1 MFFTEIDDGLRCH
14 GCLNPKGFAL
24 KLVYQLAGFSTGLF
38 SLLLAVPP
46 ENLYGVRTQFS
57 CPLDSFMFLNNDHDL
72 QAVSIISSCLDVNL
86 GMFPIADLQT
96 NLYIFDDCKIS
107 PFCSILSPANANLI
121 VWSDFPENVSE
132 INLGHFLKLLPVSDL
147 NRTGFVAT
155 FSRNTSQLNATLFN
169 IRASLFDT
177 MFNSIATIDEKQLRF
192 TKLINL
198 YGRYP
203 TEVIGRIEQ
212 TNDLNSASLEIYGN
226 FENIPNNVPRLLC
239 NQVEAYTEILYGRS
253 QSRVRNA
260 EMVYNKARS
269 QLAAAEMTHMERELA
284 KNQSNNQIQQA
295 RRELMR
301 INDTIQSLSN
311 ELENANDEI
320 RNLTNQINELC
331 STMECPEICIPQH
344 VCEDC
349 MRDVGTSVQGTCTV
363 SCTRPE
369 TVTEIT
375 SYITVARW
383 EYIPQVRCRYSCL
396 CGDWRYNCIAKRLC
410 KPEIICTRVYYRVP
424 VVKEVIKQVPSVCN
438 EPCSEVAV
446 QAPIMAQCCANV
458 GCSRREQDIN
468 CLRNNRLCENSRNA
482 VYENLAEEQRNA
494 TRVLQSLD
502 EARANQRAIILRSM
516 RYEASYDFTKG
527 QYDESLQALDE
538 AREALDIATSS
549 LDRVKQETKLDLLNN
564 IQNVSACTLASSYFK
579 IKSVSFKSTIVTESP
594 TILPLDIT
602 MLFSTNN
609 RTVTETVNLDFYRF
623 NMSLQ
628 QVAVMIT
635 NLILNQRLSKR
646 HSRNVVNI
654 STEDENYLHFQSRC
668 TDIENI
674 LSYFREL
681 NSSIFTVAE
690 TVVSSMAE
698 LNDNMREISNLIDSS
713 TANLTEK
720 ANIDLQKIANIT
732 NKDIADVKT
741 VNNSNTSREAR
752 ELLDLMQDH
761 LSNGQ
766 KLAKGLDNNL
776 FRSWQVKMEEL
787 HNQTKSAAG
796 FSCFGFSDCLQ
807 EVVDTLSELVTDIP
821 SNNDDL
827 LLAFP
832 AAAQELLDLALLQ
845 SYGITAAL
853 KNTLKIY
860 SIANDSILR
869 EYWCAGPPII
879 IVQPVKRITPIETET
894 IELSCEAEVDQFATY
909 QWRKDCVQLPNQRN
923 NTLVLTNVKLS
934 DSGNYTCVI
943 TNQASSTISI
953 NASVEV
959 HQFPALFL
967 EPVNADV
974 YLGDSNGAIFQ
985 SNATGF
991 PYPGFRWFFQ
1001 PKGRTGFTQ
1010 IPNEDENELVIPAPL
1025 PKDEGSYYC
1034 EAYNEQGFIRSRTV
1048 NLTVLN
1054 ATVLQVAQ
1062 TIYINFTRTGYLDDL
1077 NGNYDQSGSGFFA
1090 NATLTPTATMKLKDN
1105 LVKTLKTMIAF
1116 NSTSLENVTLYSS
1129 SINNITISLTLY
1141 SENINYPETPL
1152 SEVILLVPLAMIE
1165 WGPVWERLQ
1174 LLLSSSDLFITDDEN
1189 NEYTSNR
1196 LSVTSDVPQ
1205 FACPAGKIVSTVNN
1219 LLCGKNISYIYT
1231 YIAMQT

>member
-1 MFFTEIDDGLRCH
+1 MFDITF
-14 GCLNPKGFAL
+14 NP
-24 KLVYQLAGFSTGLF
+24 
-38 SLLLAVPP
+38 
-46 ENLYGVRTQFS
+46 
-57 CPLDSFMFLNNDHDL
+57 
-72 QAVSIISSCLDVNL
+72 
-86 GMFPIADLQT
+86 
-96 NLYIFDDCKIS
+96 
-107 PFCSILSPANANLI
+107 
-121 VWSDFPENVSE
+121 
-132 INLGHFLKLLPVSDL
+132 
-147 NRTGFVAT
+147 
-155 FSRNTSQLNATLFN
+155 
-169 IRASLFDT
+169 
-177 MFNSIATIDEKQLRF
+177 IATIDEKELKF

-198 YGRYP
+198 YGNYP
-203 TEVIGRIEQ
+203 TELTGRIGQ
-212 TNDLNSASLEIYGN
+212 TDDLNSASLEISGN
-226 FENIPNNVPRLLC
+226 FENIPNNVPELLC
-239 NQVEAYTEILYGRS
+239 NQVEAYTEILYKRS
-253 QSRVRNA
+253 QSRVQNA
-260 EMVYNKARS
+260 EMVYNRAKS

-284 KNQSNNQIQQA
+284 KNQSSNRIQQA
-295 RRELMR
+295 QRELMR
-301 INDTIQSLSN
+301 NNDTTQSLLN

-320 RNLTNQINELC
+320 RNLMNQINGLC
-331 STMECPEICIPQH
+331 TTMECPEICIPGQ

-349 MRDVGTSVQGTCTV
+349 MVDVTALMQGTCRV
-363 SCTRPE
+363 SCTRSE

-375 SYITVARW
+375 GFAIMSRW
-383 EYIPQVRCRYSCL
+383 EYIPEERCYYRCICSGWFCRAGRYCRSV
-396 CGDWRYNCIAKRLC
+396 Y
-410 KPEIICTRVYYRVP
+410 ICSLVYYRVP
-424 VVKEVIKQVPSVCN
+424 IEQEVIVQIPSVCN
-438 EPCSEVAV
+438 VPCSSVAV
-446 QAPIMAQCCANV
+446 QAPVMARCCANAE
-458 GCSRREQDIN
+458 CASREQDID
-468 CLRNNRLCENSRNA
+468 CISNNQLCENSRNT

-494 TRVLQSLD
+494 TRILQSLD
-502 EARANQRAIILRSM
+502 EARANQRAIVLRLM
-516 RYEASYDFTKG
+516 RYETNYNFTKK

-538 AREALDIATSS
+538 ARAALDIATSS
-549 LDRVKQETKLDLLNN
+549 LNRVKQETKLDLLYN

-579 IKSVSFKSTIVTESP
+579 IKSISFRSTIVTESP

-602 MLFSTNN
+602 MLYSTNN

-628 QVAVMIT
+628 QAAVTIT

-690 TVVSSMAE
+690 TVVSSVAE
-698 LNDNMREISNLIDSS
+698 LNDNMREISNLINSS
-713 TANLTEK
+713 SANLTKEVS
-720 ANIDLQKIANIT
+720 IDLQKIADIT
-732 NKDIADVKT
+732 NKDIADVRT
-741 VNNSNTSREAR
+741 VNNSNTSSEVR
-752 ELLDLMQDH
+752 ELLDLMQEH

-766 KLAKGLDNNL
+766 KLAEGLDSSL
-776 FRSWQVKMEEL
+776 FQSWQVKMEEL

-807 EVVDTLSELVTDIP
+807 EVVDILNELVTDIP
-821 SNNDDL
+821 SNNDGL

-832 AAAQELLDLALLQ
+832 AAAQDLLDLALLQ
-845 SYGITAAL
+845 NYGIISAVE
-853 KNTLKIY
+853 NTLKIY
-860 SIANDSILR
+860 SIASDSVLR
-869 EYWCAGPPII
+869 DYWCAGPPKI

-894 IELSCEAEVDQFATY
+894 IELSCEVEVEQFATY
-909 QWRKDCVQLPNQRN
+909 QWRKDCVQLPNQKN
-923 NTLVLTNVKLS
+923 NSLVLTDVRLS

-959 HQFPALFL
+959 HQFPAFFL

-1010 IPNEDENELVIPAPL
+1010 IPNEDENELVIPTPL

-1048 NLTVLN
+1048 YLTVLD

-1062 TIYINFTRTGYLDDL
+1062 TVYINFTRTSYDL
-1077 NGNYDQSGSGFFA
+1077 NENYNQSTNSFIA
-1090 NATLTPTATMKLKDN
+1090 NATLTPTATMTLKNN
-1105 LVKTLKTMIAF
+1105 LVETLKTMIAF
-1116 NSTSLENVTLYSS
+1116 NSTSLENITLYSS

-1141 SENINYPETPL
+1141 SENISYPETPL
-1152 SEVILLVPLAMIE
+1152 SEVILLAPLAMIE
-1165 WGPVWERLQ
+1165 WAPVWERLQ
-1174 LLLSSSDLFITDDEN
+1174 SLLDSSELFITDDKN

-1205 FACPAGKIVSTVNN
+1205 FACPAGKIVSIVNN
-1219 LLCGKNISYIYT
+1219 LLCGKIISYMYT
-1231 YIAMQT
+1231 YIAMPIVIVNKSVENLYVASYKVILLYC